1 MIKKLALAFGLWA
14 AGTLLVLAA
23 PAQAALIFF
32 DNRADFEL
40 ASGLSGITEDFEEA
54 NVTPGGAVV
63 TSNPLNATTNDGV
76 FSPGDIAA
84 GLSISSV
91 FSGLGGIAVVGDG
104 LFGPS
109 NKAGAQLLGDLNII
123 SLDPPVTA
131 IGLDLFAIFNVF
143 VTADST
149 TLGIE
154 LFDAVGG
161 ALGSTSVTGVNEA
174 SPTFFGVVSDMG
186 AIGQLTIRD
195 PFNPINVLFDNITF
209 GNAVAQLPEPGT
221 LALFGLGLL
230 GLGVAVR
237 RRRYTYRLS
246 PSGLTRGSIHQLARD
261 GERRAR
267 LSCRRTPHSVVRT
280 RPIHGSSGQARG

>member
-1 MIKKLALAFGLWA
+1 MIKKLALAAGLWA

-23 PAQAALIFF
+23 PAEAGLIFF
-32 DNRADFEL
+32 DNRADFEA

-54 NVTPGGAVV
+54 NVAPGGFAV
-63 TSNPLNATTNDGV
+63 TSNPLDATTNDGV
-76 FSPGDIAA
+76 FRPGDIAA
-84 GLSISSV
+84 GLNISS
-91 FSGLGGIAVVGDG
+91 FLSQLGGILVLGDG
-104 LFGPS
+104 LLGPS
-109 NKAGAQLLGDLNII
+109 KRVGAQVASDVNII

-131 IGLDLFAIFNVF
+131 IGFDLFAITGSPSV
-143 VTADST
+143 ST
-149 TLGIE
+149 TLNIR
-154 LFDAVGG
+154 LFDAGVR
-161 ALGSTSVTGVNEA
+161 ALGSTSVTGVNA
-174 SPTFFGVVSDMG
+174 ATPTFFGVVSDMG
-186 AIGQLTIRD
+186 AIGSLTFGVPGVGEFI
-195 PFNPINVLFDNITF
+195 DNITF
-209 GNAVAQLPEPGT
+209 GNAVAQLPEPGS